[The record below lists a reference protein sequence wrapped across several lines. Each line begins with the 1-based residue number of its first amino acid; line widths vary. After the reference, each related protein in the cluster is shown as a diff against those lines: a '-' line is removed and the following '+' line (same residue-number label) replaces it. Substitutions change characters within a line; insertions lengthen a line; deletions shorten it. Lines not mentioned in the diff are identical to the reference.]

1 MSSRGLMKRTHSPLL
16 SLWPVLTFACYSG
29 SDAGGGPVDLGTTA
43 STSPTSASTDPPT
56 TSLPTTSATSS
67 TSTGTLTDTTSTGP
81 GSGSST
87 GAPDTSGAEPGT
99 SSSGTTELPP
109 SESCGDANL
118 DPGEECDLGAAQ
130 NDDQGACTLTCKLPK
145 CGDHLIWAG
154 KEDCDNGDN
163 NNDVLYGGCSTQ
175 CTYGPRCGDAKL
187 QDSEECDLGPD
198 NGNGEFLPDSV
209 PCTGGC
215 RFKAKLV
222 FLSSVAYMA
231 GELKTAE
238 DADVECQKL
247 AAKAKFD
254 NAPSFKAWI
263 SDASHSPAKDFTKTA
278 GLPYVRPDGVRIA
291 DDWDDL
297 ILNGPD
303 DGITVTETGVALLST
318 GVWTGTG
325 PNGQLVPETL
335 TCKGWS
341 SSEAGDK
348 GQRGLSG
355 VEKKL
360 GPAWTQWVDNDH
372 WTTYLI
378 SSCIFPYHLYCFEQ

>member
-1 MSSRGLMKRTHSPLL
+1 M
-16 SLWPVLTFACYSG
+16 PVRRRR
-29 SDAGGGPVDLGTTA
+29 AGNDITPVDLGTTA

-263 SDASHSPAKDFTKTA
+263 SDASHSPFKDFTKTA

-291 DDWDDL
+291 NDWDDL

-303 DGITVTETGVALLST
+303 DGITVTETGVALMST
-318 GVWTGTG
+318 GAWTGTG
-325 PNGQLVPETL
+325 PSGQLV
-335 TCKGWS
+335 S
-341 SSEAGDK
+341 RRRS
-348 GQRGLSG
+348 
-355 VEKKL
+355 
-360 GPAWTQWVDNDH
+360 PAWVMEQLGGGRQRAASDSERRRTSKPRSSVDAVGRGERSVDELH
-372 WTTYLI
+372 LTSGLPL
-378 SSCIFPYHLYCFEQ
+378 CLYHLYCFEQ

>member
-109 SESCGDANL
+109 SPSCGDAIL

-175 CTYGPRCGDAKL
+175 CKYGPRCGDAKL
-187 QDSEECDLGPD
+187 QDLEECDLGPD
-198 NGNGEFLPDSV
+198 NGTGEFLPDSV
-209 PCTGGC
+209 PCDDGC
-215 RFKAKLV
+215 RFAAKLV
-222 FLSSVAYMA
+222 FLSSVGYKG
-231 GELKTAE
+231 GELGGVE
-238 DADVECQKL
+238 GADLKCQHL
-247 AAKAKFD
+247 ATLANFD
-254 NAPSFKAWI
+254 NAAKFKAWL
-263 SDASHSPAKDFTKTA
+263 SDDLYNPFKDFTKTA
-278 GLPYVRPDGVRIA
+278 EMPYVRPDGVRVA

-297 ILNGPD
+297 ILNGPG
-303 DGITVTETGVALLST
+303 DGIIVTETGVTLMNT
-318 GVWTGTG
+318 GAWTGTAPSG
-325 PNGQLVPETL
+325 KPFPGGTCLSWISLNPLETSRVGQSGLNKQPEAAW
-335 TCKGWS
+335 KQWV
-341 SSEAGDK
+341 A
-348 GQRGLSG
+348 
-355 VEKKL
+355 EKK
-360 GPAWTQWVDNDH
+360 WTSS
-372 WTTYLI
+372 TTSGCLYAHKI
-378 SSCIFPYHLYCFEQ
+378 YCFEQ